1 MISKQFI
8 SFHRP
13 DITNEE
19 LETVAETIKSG
30 WISKGPKVIEF
41 EKKLGEYLGA
51 EHVISCNS
59 GTAALH
65 MALLA
70 LGIGEGDEVIV
81 PSFTFCSS
89 VNVILHVG
97 ATPVFADICEDDLCI
112 DPEDVRQKLSPRTKA
127 VIAVHFAG
135 YPANLDELSSICKE
149 NGLYLIEDAAHA
161 LGTRYKGKMIGTHGD
176 AVCFSFYATK
186 NITTGEG
193 GALILKDEEAAERA
207 RLYGWHGITKNAW
220 NRYGEKGSW
229 RYDVLLPGFKYNMT
243 DIQAA
248 LGLVQLKRAAE
259 IQEKRTRIA
268 NYYASELTNQSKRA
282 ELPLTDI
289 PSHITHSWHLFILR
303 VKKRGE
309 MERDQFI
316 ENMKAKHI
324 GLSVHFIPVHMH
336 PYYKEHFPAKLPVTE
351 RIFPEIVSLPLYSQL
366 SKENCQYIVQSIK
379 EVLSLSQE
387 VGQ

>member
-1 MISKQFI
+1 M
-8 SFHRP
+8 
-13 DITNEE
+13 TNEE
-19 LETVAETIKSG
+19 IASVTETLQSG

-41 EKKLGEYLGA
+41 EKQLGEFTGA

-70 LGIGEGDEVIV
+70 LGVGEGDEVIV

-97 ATPVFADICEDDLCI
+97 ATPVFADIREADLCI

-135 YPANLDELSSICKE
+135 YPADLDELDAICKE
-149 NGLYLIEDAAHA
+149 NQLYLIEDAAHA
-161 LGTRYKGKMIGTHGD
+161 LGTQYNRTMIGTHGD

-193 GALILKDEEAAERA
+193 GALIVKDGEAAERA

-248 LGLVQLKRAAE
+248 LGLVQLSRAID
-259 IQEKRTRIA
+259 IQEKRERIA
-268 NYYASELTNQSKRA
+268 HYYAA
-282 ELPLTDI
+282 ELADLTDSSRLPPVDI
-289 PSHITHSWHLFILR
+289 PTGITHSWHLFILR
-303 VKKRGE
+303 IK
-309 MERDQFI
+309 ERSGMDRDLFI
-316 ENMKAKHI
+316 EEMKAKNI

-351 RIFPEIVSLPLYSQL
+351 KIFTEIVSLPLYSQL
-366 SKENCQYIVQSIK
+366 SEEDCEYIIQSIK
-379 EVLSLSQE
+379 ETLTIEKGVQ
-387 VGQ
+387 Q

>member
-1 MISKQFI
+1 M
-8 SFHRP
+8 
-13 DITNEE
+13 TNEE

-41 EKKLGEYLGA
+41 EKKLGECLGA

-70 LGIGEGDEVIV
+70 LGVGEGDEVIV

-97 ATPVFADICEDDLCI
+97 ATPVFADICEDSLCI

-161 LGTRYKGKMIGTHGD
+161 LGTRYNEKMIGTHGD

-193 GALILKDEEAAERA
+193 ELLFLRMKRLPKEQDCMDGMALQKML
-207 RLYGWHGITKNAW
+207 GIDT
-220 NRYGEKGSW
+220 
-229 RYDVLLPGFKYNMT
+229 V
-243 DIQAA
+243 
-248 LGLVQLKRAAE
+248 KRAAGDMMF
-259 IQEKRTRIA
+259 
-268 NYYASELTNQSKRA
+268 Y
-282 ELPLTDI
+282 
-289 PSHITHSWHLFILR
+289 
-303 VKKRGE
+303 
-309 MERDQFI
+309 
-316 ENMKAKHI
+316 
-324 GLSVHFIPVHMH
+324 
-336 PYYKEHFPAKLPVTE
+336 FPA
-351 RIFPEIVSLPLYSQL
+351 L
-366 SKENCQYIVQSIK
+366 STT
-379 EVLSLSQE
+379 
-387 VGQ
+387 

>member
-1 MISKQFI
+1 MSKRFI

-70 LGIGEGDEVIV
+70 LGVGEGDEVIV

-112 DPEDVRQKLSPRTKA
+112 DPADVRQKLSPRTKA

-248 LGLVQLKRAAE
+248 LGLIQLKRAAE

-268 NYYASELTNQSKRA
+268 NYYASELTNQSERA

-336 PYYKEHFPAKLPVTE
+336 PYYSEHFPAKLPVTE

-366 SKENCQYIVQSIK
+366 SKEDCQYIVQSMK
-379 EVLSLSQE
+379 DVLSLNQE

>member
-1 MISKQFI
+1 MSKQFI

-41 EKKLGEYLGA
+41 EKKLGDYLGA

-70 LGIGEGDEVIV
+70 LGVGEGDEVIV

-248 LGLVQLKRAAE
+248 LGLIQLKRAAE

-268 NYYASELTNQSKRA
+268 NYYASEFTNQSERA
-282 ELPLTDI
+282 ELPLADI
-289 PSHITHSWHLFILR
+289 PSHITHAWHLFILR

-309 MERDQFI
+309 MDRDQFI
-316 ENMKAKHI
+316 EHMKAKHI

-366 SKENCQYIVQSIK
+366 SKEDCQYIVQSIK

>member
-70 LGIGEGDEVIV
+70 LGVGEGDEVIV

-97 ATPVFADICEDDLCI
+97 ATPVFADICEGDLCI

-135 YPANLDELSSICKE
+135 YPANLDELSGICKE
-149 NGLYLIEDAAHA
+149 HGLYLIEDAAHA

-193 GALILKDEEAAERA
+193 GALILQDEAAAERA

-248 LGLVQLKRAAE
+248 LGLIQLKRAAE

-268 NYYASELTNQSKRA
+268 NYYASELINQSERA
-282 ELPLTDI
+282 ALPLTDI

-316 ENMKAKHI
+316 ESMKAKHI

-336 PYYKEHFPAKLPVTE
+336 PYYREHFPAKLPVTE
-351 RIFPEIVSLPLYSQL
+351 RIFSEIVSLPLYSQL

-387 VGQ
+387 VGS

>member
-1 MISKQFI
+1 M
-8 SFHRP
+8 
-13 DITNEE
+13 
-19 LETVAETIKSG
+19 ETVAETIKSG

-41 EKKLGEYLGA
+41 EKKLGDYLGA

-70 LGIGEGDEVIV
+70 LGVGEGDEVIV

-248 LGLVQLKRAAE
+248 LGLIQLKRAAE

-268 NYYASELTNQSKRA
+268 NYYASEFTNQSERA
-282 ELPLTDI
+282 ELPLADI
-289 PSHITHSWHLFILR
+289 PSHITHAWHLFILR

-309 MERDQFI
+309 MDRDQFI
-316 ENMKAKHI
+316 EHMKAKHI

-366 SKENCQYIVQSIK
+366 SKEDCQYIVQSIK

>member
-1 MISKQFI
+1 M
-8 SFHRP
+8 
-13 DITNEE
+13 TNEE

-70 LGIGEGDEVIV
+70 LGVGEGDEVIV

-97 ATPVFADICEDDLCI
+97 ATPVFADICEKDLCI

-248 LGLVQLKRAAE
+248 LGLIQLKRAAE

-268 NYYASELTNQSKRA
+268 NYYASELTNQSERA
-282 ELPLTDI
+282 ELPLADI

-366 SKENCQYIVQSIK
+366 SKEDCQYIVQSIK

>member
-41 EKKLGEYLGA
+41 EKKLGEYLSA

-70 LGIGEGDEVIV
+70 LGVGEGDEVIV

-135 YPANLDELSSICKE
+135 YPANLDELSGICKE
-149 NGLYLIEDAAHA
+149 HGLYLIEDAAHA

-193 GALILKDEEAAERA
+193 GALILQDEAAAERA

-248 LGLVQLKRAAE
+248 LGLIQLKRAAE
-259 IQEKRTRIA
+259 IQEKRTKIA
-268 NYYASELTNQSKRA
+268 NYYASELINQSERA
-282 ELPLTDI
+282 ALPLTDI
-289 PSHITHSWHLFILR
+289 PSHVTHSWHLFILR

-336 PYYKEHFPAKLPVTE
+336 PYYREHFPAKLPVTE
-351 RIFPEIVSLPLYSQL
+351 RIFSEIVSLPLYSQL

>member
-1 MISKQFI
+1 MSKRFI

-70 LGIGEGDEVIV
+70 LGVGEGDEVIV

-112 DPEDVRQKLSPRTKA
+112 DPADVRQKLSPRTKA

-248 LGLVQLKRAAE
+248 LGLIQLKRVAE

-268 NYYASELTNQSKRA
+268 NYYASELTNQSERA

-336 PYYKEHFPAKLPVTE
+336 PYYSEHFPAKLPVTE

-366 SKENCQYIVQSIK
+366 SKEDCQYIVQSMK
-379 EVLSLSQE
+379 DVLSLNQE

>member
-1 MISKQFI
+1 M
-8 SFHRP
+8 
-13 DITNEE
+13 TNEE

-41 EKKLGEYLGA
+41 EKKLGEYLSA

-70 LGIGEGDEVIV
+70 LGVGEGDEVIV

-135 YPANLDELSSICKE
+135 YPANLDELSGICKE
-149 NGLYLIEDAAHA
+149 HGLYLIEDAAHA

-193 GALILKDEEAAERA
+193 GALILQDEAAAERA

-248 LGLVQLKRAAE
+248 LGLIQLKRAAE
-259 IQEKRTRIA
+259 IQEKRTKIA
-268 NYYASELTNQSKRA
+268 NYYASELINQSERA
-282 ELPLTDI
+282 ALPLTDI
-289 PSHITHSWHLFILR
+289 PSHVTHSWHLFILR

-336 PYYKEHFPAKLPVTE
+336 PYYREHFPAKLPVTE
-351 RIFPEIVSLPLYSQL
+351 RIFSEIVSLPLYSQL

>member
-1 MISKQFI
+1 M
-8 SFHRP
+8 
-13 DITNEE
+13 
-19 LETVAETIKSG
+19 ETVAETIKSG

-70 LGIGEGDEVIV
+70 LGVGEGDEVIV

-112 DPEDVRQKLSPRTKA
+112 DPADVRQKLSPRTKA

-135 YPANLDELSSICKE
+135 YPANLDELSSICRE

-248 LGLVQLKRAAE
+248 LGLIQLKRAAE

-268 NYYASELTNQSKRA
+268 NYYASELTNQSERA
-282 ELPLTDI
+282 ELPLIDI

-303 VKKRGE
+303 VKKCGE

-336 PYYKEHFPAKLPVTE
+336 PYYSEHFPAKLPVTE

-366 SKENCQYIVQSIK
+366 SKEDCQYIVQSMK
-379 EVLSLSQE
+379 DVLSLNQE

>member
-70 LGIGEGDEVIV
+70 LGVGEGDEVIV

-135 YPANLDELSSICKE
+135 YPANLAELSSICKE

-268 NYYASELTNQSKRA
+268 NYYASELTNQSERA

-366 SKENCQYIVQSIK
+366 SKEDCQYIVQSIK

>member
-1 MISKQFI
+1 MSKRFI

-70 LGIGEGDEVIV
+70 LGVGEGDEVIV

-161 LGTRYKGKMIGTHGD
+161 LGTRYNGKMIGTHGD

-248 LGLVQLKRAAE
+248 LGLIQLKRAAE

-268 NYYASELTNQSKRA
+268 KYYASELTNQSERA

-289 PSHITHSWHLFILR
+289 PSYITHSWHLFILR

-316 ENMKAKHI
+316 ENMKAKNI

-336 PYYKEHFPAKLPVTE
+336 PYYSEHFPAKLPVTE

-366 SKENCQYIVQSIK
+366 SKEDCQYIVQSIK
-379 EVLSLSQE
+379 DVLSLSQE

>member
-1 MISKQFI
+1 M
-8 SFHRP
+8 
-13 DITNEE
+13 TNEE
-19 LETVAETIKSG
+19 LETVVETIKSG

-41 EKKLGEYLGA
+41 EKKLGECLGA

-70 LGIGEGDEVIV
+70 LGVGEGDEVIV

-112 DPEDVRQKLSPRTKA
+112 DPEDVRQKLSSRTKA

-135 YPANLDELSSICKE
+135 YPANLNELSSICKE

-161 LGTRYKGKMIGTHGD
+161 LGTRYNEKMIGTHGD

-193 GALILKDEEAAERA
+193 EALILKDEEAAERA

-248 LGLVQLKRAAE
+248 LGLIQLKRAAE
-259 IQEKRTRIA
+259 IQEKRTKIA
-268 NYYASELTNQSKRA
+268 NYYASELINHPERA

-289 PSHITHSWHLFILR
+289 PSHITHSWHLFTLR
-303 VKKRGE
+303 VKKHGE
-309 MERDQFI
+309 MDRDQFI
-316 ENMKAKHI
+316 EEMKAKHI

-336 PYYKEHFPAKLPVTE
+336 PYYREHFPAKLPVTE

-366 SKENCQYIVQSIK
+366 SKEDCQYIVQSIK
-379 EVLSLSQE
+379 DVLSLSQE

>member
-1 MISKQFI
+1 M
-8 SFHRP
+8 
-13 DITNEE
+13 TNEE

-70 LGIGEGDEVIV
+70 LGVGEGDEVIV

-112 DPEDVRQKLSPRTKA
+112 DPEDVRQKLSPHTKA

-135 YPANLDELSSICKE
+135 YPANLDELSSICQE

-161 LGTRYKGKMIGTHGD
+161 LGTRYNGKMIGTHGD

-248 LGLVQLKRAAE
+248 LGLIQLKRAAE

-268 NYYASELTNQSKRA
+268 NYYASELTNQSERA

-336 PYYKEHFPAKLPVTE
+336 PYYSEHFPAKLPVTE

-366 SKENCQYIVQSIK
+366 SKEDCQYIVQSIK
-379 EVLSLSQE
+379 DVLSLSQE

>member
-1 MISKQFI
+1 M
-8 SFHRP
+8 
-13 DITNEE
+13 TNEE

-70 LGIGEGDEVIV
+70 LGVGEGDEVIV

-135 YPANLDELSSICKE
+135 HPANLDELSSICKE

-161 LGTRYKGKMIGTHGD
+161 LGTRYNGKMIGTHGD

-248 LGLVQLKRAAE
+248 LGLIQLKRAAE

-268 NYYASELTNQSKRA
+268 KYYASELTNQSERA

-316 ENMKAKHI
+316 ENMKAKNI

-336 PYYKEHFPAKLPVTE
+336 PYYSEHFPAKLPVTE

-366 SKENCQYIVQSIK
+366 SKEDCQYIVQSIK
-379 EVLSLSQE
+379 DVLSLSQE

>member
-1 MISKQFI
+1 MSKQFI

-41 EKKLGEYLGA
+41 EKKLGEYLSA

-70 LGIGEGDEVIV
+70 LGVGEGDEVIV

-135 YPANLDELSSICKE
+135 YPANLDELSGICKE
-149 NGLYLIEDAAHA
+149 HGLYLIEDAAHA

-193 GALILKDEEAAERA
+193 GALILQDEAAAERA

-248 LGLVQLKRAAE
+248 LGLIQLKRAAE
-259 IQEKRTRIA
+259 IQEKRTKIA
-268 NYYASELTNQSKRA
+268 NYYASELINQSERA
-282 ELPLTDI
+282 ALPLTDI
-289 PSHITHSWHLFILR
+289 PSHVTHSWHLFILR

-336 PYYKEHFPAKLPVTE
+336 PYYREHFPAKLPVTE
-351 RIFPEIVSLPLYSQL
+351 RIFSEIVSLPLYSQL

>member
-1 MISKQFI
+1 MSKQFI

>member
-1 MISKQFI
+1 MSKQFI

-70 LGIGEGDEVIV
+70 LGVGEGDEVIV

-97 ATPVFADICEDDLCI
+97 ATPVFADICEGDLCI

-135 YPANLDELSSICKE
+135 YPANLDELSGICKE
-149 NGLYLIEDAAHA
+149 HGLYLIEDAAHA

-193 GALILKDEEAAERA
+193 GALILQDEAAAERA

-248 LGLVQLKRAAE
+248 LGLIQLKRAAE

-268 NYYASELTNQSKRA
+268 NYYASELINQSERA
-282 ELPLTDI
+282 ALPLTDI

-316 ENMKAKHI
+316 ESMKAKHI

-336 PYYKEHFPAKLPVTE
+336 PYYREHFPAKLPVTE
-351 RIFPEIVSLPLYSQL
+351 RIFSEIVSLPLYSQL

-387 VGQ
+387 VGS